1 MHSTQRQRAQSSSAG
16 TIERRASTPFSEP
29 CSTCLRILVG
39 PAHFGGRTHQ
49 LQLHAVSL
57 ALAERGHA
65 VTYATAQETEQ
76 QLAPLLGRVRIVG
89 AAEECWPLRLD
100 LELALRAARGEP
112 EAQVRADLLDAACDA
127 AEIFFCDERIRSLAD
142 EHFDVAVVDVGAL
155 SGHLLADALHPSP
168 QVHYM
173 CYPPAA
179 GQGQGR
185 TILAAAAAARRAGP
199 RLQALRASVGA
210 PPKQECSKCHVLTV
224 VGHSAAFVP
233 PDARASLP
241 LGAESCCGSVLAS
254 QPAEPLP
261 PPLAEWA
268 DAAGSGGFVVVSL
281 GSWADGACT
290 ALGKDGA
297 VRDALAS
304 LGLPAIWKT
313 TFSSSSGAPNV
324 RTAPW
329 LPQRALLAH
338 RCCRLLVCHGGANS
352 ISEACGSGVPVVA
365 LHVAWDQPQN
375 AARVAALR
383 LGAALPLSE
392 CTAASLLAAMRGV
405 LDDPETPRRAAEM
418 ADAMARRDS
427 GAQGAARLVER
438 AVRMAESR

>member
-1 MHSTQRQRAQSSSAG
+1 
-16 TIERRASTPFSEP
+16 
-29 CSTCLRILVG
+29 
-39 PAHFGGRTHQ
+39 
-49 LQLHAVSL
+49 
-57 ALAERGHA
+57 
-65 VTYATAQETEQ
+65 
-76 QLAPLLGRVRIVG
+76 
-89 AAEECWPLRLD
+89 
-100 LELALRAARGEP
+100 
-112 EAQVRADLLDAACDA
+112 
-127 AEIFFCDERIRSLAD
+127 
-142 EHFDVAVVDVGAL
+142 
-155 SGHLLADALHPSP
+155 
-168 QVHYM
+168 
-173 CYPPAA
+173 
-179 GQGQGR
+179 
-185 TILAAAAAARRAGP
+185 
-199 RLQALRASVGA
+199 
-210 PPKQECSKCHVLTV
+210 
-224 VGHSAAFVP
+224 
-233 PDARASLP
+233 
-241 LGAESCCGSVLAS
+241 VLAS

-427 GAQGAARLVER
+427 GAHGAARLVER